1 MKSNIGYVI
10 VAIGF
15 LLMLGTAGASDID
28 LISFGQIVI
37 QSIIGLCLMAMGLLL
52 VKLFFAE
59 EDARTMG
66 AKR

>member
-59 EDARTMG
+59 EDARKKG